1 MLKLTFTLD
10 NETVA
15 TLGRTAER
23 LGMAKS
29 QVVREAIR
37 LYGEQA
43 GLLSADERDR
53 ALAVFDE
60 VTGDLPGRPR
70 QEVEREL
77 AEIRA
82 ARRAGGRR
90 AGSAR

>member
-37 LYGEQA
+37 VYGEQA
-43 GLLSADERDR
+43 GLLSAEERDR
-53 ALAVFDE
+53 ALRVFDE

-70 QEVEREL
+70 QEVVREL